1 MATLFFNFFSHD
13 TLWISQEKQSSQ
25 VMLEDQGIPKIGTL
39 ERVPI
44 SGTPFHKNLGEI
56 CFCVFGGTFIEFK
69 TAQDISENKNTQA
82 YFIKWNTQN
91 FA

>member
-1 MATLFFNFFSHD
+1 
-13 TLWISQEKQSSQ
+13 
-25 VMLEDQGIPKIGTL
+25 MLEDQGIPKIGTL

-44 SGTPFHKNLGEI
+44 SGNPFHKNLGEI

-69 TAQDISENKNTQA
+69 IPQGNSENKNTQA
-82 YFIKWNTQN
+82 HFTKWNTQN